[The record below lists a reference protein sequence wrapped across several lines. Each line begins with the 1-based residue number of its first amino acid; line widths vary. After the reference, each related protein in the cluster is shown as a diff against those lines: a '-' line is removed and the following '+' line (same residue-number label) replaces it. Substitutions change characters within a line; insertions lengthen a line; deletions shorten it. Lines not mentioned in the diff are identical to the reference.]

1 MRVRKYTQENKNIRR
16 IMRDDI
22 TIKEFGDK
30 YFTSKRLYESFYD
43 TGLFDSFKECKEC
56 REDSLSDLAIS
67 QVFDSMFFNAD
78 TMKYTTEKYYSSD
91 PVSEIFDTEYP
102 ILLGDPNRSSDI
114 IEVLETMGGKNV
126 NGWSG
131 NSPDGAYGINQ
142 RGEITCVAIREIN
155 DDVLKWA
162 QKIEDFLSLK

>member
-1 MRVRKYTQENKNIRR
+1 MRVRKYTQENKNIKE
-16 IMRDDI
+16 IMNDNI
-22 TIKEFGDK
+22 IKKFGDK
-30 YFTSKRLYESFYD
+30 YFTSKKLYESFHD
-43 TGLFDSFKECKEC
+43 TGLFDSFKECKEG
-56 REDSLSDLAIS
+56 EMSDLAIS
-67 QVFDSMFFNAD
+67 QVFNSMVFNAD

-91 PVSEIFDTEYP
+91 PLSEIFDTEYP

-131 NSPDGAYGINQ
+131 NSPEGAYGINQ

-162 QKIEDFLSLK
+162 QRIEDFLSLK

>member
-1 MRVRKYTQENKNIRR
+1 MIVRKYTQENKNIRR
-16 IMRDDI
+16 TMRDDI
-22 TIKEFGDK
+22 TIKEFGNK
-30 YFTSKRLYESFYD
+30 YFTSKRLYDSYYD
-43 TGLFDSFKECKEC
+43 TGLFDSFRECNK
-56 REDSLSDLAIS
+56 DSLSDLAIS
-67 QVFDSMFFNAD
+67 QVFDSIVFNGYP
-78 TMKYTTEKYYSSD
+78 MKYTTEKYYSSD

-114 IEVLETMGGKNV
+114 IEVLVTMGGKNV

-142 RGEITCVAIREIN
+142 RGEITCIAIREIN